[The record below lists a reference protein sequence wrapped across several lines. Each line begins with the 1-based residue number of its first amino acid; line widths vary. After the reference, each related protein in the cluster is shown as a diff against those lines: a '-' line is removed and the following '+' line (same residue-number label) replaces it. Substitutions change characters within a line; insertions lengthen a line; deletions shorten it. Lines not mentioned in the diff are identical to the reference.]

1 MMNFKKLK
9 KPAPENVKPK
19 DIPADYTGENASER
33 YLFLNFG
40 FLKYGTNDKFQGA
53 AILFALFIF
62 ILIIISII
70 MGFVFPSA
78 CGWSEKCLGWLQ
90 NTFILIIGVAIGKS
104 LNGSK

>member
-1 MMNFKKLK
+1 MDFKKLK
-9 KPAPENVKPK
+9 KPAPKDVNPK
-19 DIPADYTGENASER
+19 DNPSDYTSDKASDR
-33 YLFLNFG
+33 FLYLNFR

-53 AILFALFIF
+53 AILFSFFIF
-62 ILIIISII
+62 ILIIFTIT
-70 MGFVFPSA
+70 MGFIFPSA